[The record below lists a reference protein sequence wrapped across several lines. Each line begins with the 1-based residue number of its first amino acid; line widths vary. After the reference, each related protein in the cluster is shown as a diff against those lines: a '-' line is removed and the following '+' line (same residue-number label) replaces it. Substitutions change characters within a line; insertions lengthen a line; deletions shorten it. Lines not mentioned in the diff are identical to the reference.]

1 MQGIKI
7 EVGSVGCV
15 GCDVQKCSAARVTSS
30 GLYYSETVLVGCPRL
45 ELGEVFVAPD
55 TLALMQLV
63 LVNVQVWVN
72 GHLVI
77 T

>member
-1 MQGIKI
+1 MVSRV
-7 EVGSVGCV
+7 ESVGCV
-15 GCDVQKCSAARVTSS
+15 SCDVQKCSAARFTSS
-30 GLYYSETVLVGCPRL
+30 GLYYSETVLVVCPRL
-45 ELGEVFVAPD
+45 KLGDVFSPD

-63 LVNVQVWVN
+63 VNVQVWVN